1 VARLCTIRDVDWR
14 GKTALVRVDFN
25 VPLSRTDAGVADDTR
40 IRAALPTLT
49 YLREQGARTVLL
61 SHLGRPDGK
70 RDPKYSLQPVAD
82 RLGELLSATCPFG
95 SDCVGQPAQT
105 AVGAIGPG
113 EVVLLENVRF
123 HPEEEANDPTFAA
136 DLARLGDVFVND
148 AFGTAHRA
156 HASTEGLA
164 HHLPAVAGLLME
176 KEIVSIGEALEN
188 PKRPFVAVVG
198 GAKVSSKLA
207 VLENLIDRVDQLLI
221 GGGMANTFLKARGL
235 EVGKSLLEA
244 DLVATAG
251 ELMARGDKILLPSDV
266 VVTTDLKSPD
276 ARTRTVSVTEVGADD
291 LIADIGPAA
300 ARAFSLAISG
310 AGTVL
315 WNGPM
320 GIFEDPR
327 FADGTLQIAHAM
339 ADSPATTVVGGGES
353 VQAVEQAGVADKLSH
368 VSTGG
373 GASLEFIEGKI
384 LPGVAALK
392 ADC

>member
-1 VARLCTIRDVDWR
+1 MARLCTIRDVDWR
-14 GKTALVRVDFN
+14 GKTAIVRVDFN
-25 VPLSRTDAGVADDTR
+25 VPLSRADGSVADDTR
-40 IRAALPTLT
+40 MRAALPTLA
-49 YLREQGARTVLL
+49 YLREHGARTVLL

-82 RLGELLSATCPFG
+82 RLGELLKSPCPFG
-95 SDCVGQPAQT
+95 PDCIGQPAQA
-105 AVGAIGPG
+105 AVRAIGPG

-123 HPEEEANDPTFAA
+123 HAEEEANDPSFAA
-136 DLARLGDVFVND
+136 DLAKLGDVFVND

-164 HHLPAVAGLLME
+164 HLLPAVAGLLME
-176 KEIVSIGEALEN
+176 KEIVTIGQALET
-188 PKRPFVAVVG
+188 PKRPFVAIVG

-207 VLENLIDRVDQLLI
+207 VLENLISRVDQLLI

-244 DLVATAG
+244 DLVDTARD
-251 ELMARGDKILLPSDV
+251 LMARGDKILLPTDV
-266 VVTTDLKSPD
+266 VVTTDLKSQDVQP
-276 ARTRTVSVTEVGADD
+276 RTIGIDSVGAEE
-291 LIADIGPAA
+291 LIGDIGPRTAA
-300 ARAFSLAISG
+300 AFAHAIAG

-320 GIFEDPR
+320 GIFEDAR
-327 FADGTLQIAHAM
+327 FAEGTLQVAHAM
-339 ADSPATTVVGGGES
+339 AASSAITIVGGGES